1 MNIRIKYFTDKI
13 EKLKFIGGEKSDWID
28 LRASEDISLKAG
40 ESACVPLGVAM
51 EIPPNFEAHI
61 VPRSSSFK
69 NYGFIQ
75 TNSVG
80 IIDNSYKGDNDMWML
95 PIYAVRDVEIKKNDR
110 VCQFRIV
117 PTMRLD
123 VGFINFDEVET
134 LGNEDRSS
142 FGSTGKQ

>member
-1 MNIRIKYFTDKI
+1 MDIRIKYFTEDI
-13 EKLKFIGGEKSDWID
+13 EKLRFIGDEKSDWID

-40 ESACVPLGVAM
+40 ESAYVPLGVAM

-123 VGFINFDEVET
+123 VGFINFDEVKS
-134 LGNEDRSS
+134 LGNEDRSG
-142 FGSTGKQ
+142 FGSSGKQ